1 MKVIP
6 IILSGGYGKRL
17 WPLSRQSYPKQFLSL
32 NSENTMF
39 QETLLRLERLKSVEI
54 DDPIIICNE
63 EHRFL
68 VAEQIKQIGKNAK
81 AILLEP
87 LGRNTAPAI
96 AAVGHYIETL
106 ENKDRIMLVLP
117 ADHQINNIK
126 EFDISISKAYSS
138 ASSGDLI
145 TFGVEPTE
153 PHTGYGYIKKGSKH
167 SEFDLYQVE
176 EFVEKP
182 DFNNAEKFLNSGQF
196 LWNSGIFMFQVTT
209 YLDTLKIFSP
219 EIYNTTKMSID
230 KVEKDLDFM
239 LINKEQFEKSPSDS
253 IDYAVME
260 KAISEGI
267 TINVASLEADWS
279 DLGSWKSLW
288 ENSPKDQNKNI
299 IQGDVITED
308 SSSNLLYSKYGLIA
322 AAGINDMIV
331 VQTSDAVLVADKS
344 KSENVSKIVDKLVS
358 DNREEP
364 VFHRKV
370 TRPWGTFDSIDE
382 TDSFKVKRLTVNPG
396 AKLSL
401 QMHHQREEFWVVVA
415 GKAKVTR
422 GDDILTLNIGETVH
436 IPIEMT
442 HSLENPYEEPLI
454 IIEVQIGSYL
464 GEDDIVRF
472 DDQYGRVKKDL

>member
-1 MKVIP
+1 MKIIP
-6 IILSGGYGKRL
+6 IILTGGFGKRL

-39 QETLLRLERLKSVEI
+39 QETIIRLDKVTSVDVEQ
-54 DDPIIICNE
+54 PIVICNQ

-68 VAEQIKQIGKNAK
+68 VAEQIQQIGKDVG

-87 LGRNTAPAI
+87 LGRNTAPAV
-96 AAVGHYIETL
+96 AAACHYIKTL
-106 ENKDRIMLVLP
+106 DNNDNIILVLP
-117 ADHQINNIK
+117 ADHQINDLH
-126 EFDISISKAYSS
+126 EFDLAISKAYSS

-153 PHTGYGYIKKGSKH
+153 PHTGYGYIKKGSEH
-167 SEFDLYQVE
+167 IDSDLHQVD

-182 DFNNAEKFLNSGQF
+182 DINKAEKFINSGAY
-196 LWNSGIFMFQVTT
+196 LWNSGIFMFQVST
-209 YLDTLKIFSP
+209 YLNALRDFSP
-219 EIYNTTKMSID
+219 EIYNMTKMAID
-230 KVEKDLDFM
+230 NMEQDHDFIRINEKFFG
-239 LINKEQFEKSPSDS
+239 QSPSDS

-260 KAISEGI
+260 KAISHNI
-267 TINVASLEADWS
+267 TINVASLDADWS

-288 ENSPKDQNKNI
+288 EKSSKDRNSNLIK
-299 IQGDVITED
+299 GDVITED
-308 SSSNLLYSKYGLIA
+308 STSNLLYSKYGLIA
-322 AAGINDMIV
+322 TAGIKDMIV
-331 VQTSDAVLVADKS
+331 VQTSDVVLVADKS
-344 KSENVSKIVDKLVS
+344 KSESVSKIVDELLS
-358 DNREEP
+358 RNREEP
-364 VFHRKV
+364 IFHRKV

-415 GKAKVTR
+415 GTASVTR
-422 GDDILTLNIGETVH
+422 GDDVLILKVGETIH

-442 HSLENPYEEPLI
+442 HSLENPYDEPLI

-472 DDQYGRVKKDL
+472 DDQYGRVKKD

>member
-1 MKVIP
+1 MKIIP
-6 IILSGGYGKRL
+6 IILTGGFGKRL

-39 QETLLRLERLKSVEI
+39 QETIIRLDKVTSVDVEQ
-54 DDPIIICNE
+54 PIVICNQ

-68 VAEQIKQIGKNAK
+68 VAEQIQQIGKDVG

-87 LGRNTAPAI
+87 LGRNTAPAV
-96 AAVGHYIETL
+96 AAACHYIKTL
-106 ENKDRIMLVLP
+106 DNNDNIILVLP
-117 ADHQINNIK
+117 ADHQINDLH
-126 EFDISISKAYSS
+126 EFDLAISKAYSS

-153 PHTGYGYIKKGSKH
+153 PHTGYGYIKKGSEH
-167 SEFDLYQVE
+167 IDSDLHQVD

-182 DFNNAEKFLNSGQF
+182 DINKAEKFINSGAY
-196 LWNSGIFMFQVTT
+196 LWNSGIFMFQVST
-209 YLDTLKIFSP
+209 YLNALRDFSP
-219 EIYNTTKMSID
+219 EIYNMTKMAID
-230 KVEKDLDFM
+230 NMEQDYDFIRINEKFFG
-239 LINKEQFEKSPSDS
+239 QSPSDS

-260 KAISEGI
+260 KAISHNI
-267 TINVASLEADWS
+267 TINVASLDADWS

-288 ENSPKDQNKNI
+288 EKSSKDRNSNLIK
-299 IQGDVITED
+299 GDVITED
-308 SSSNLLYSKYGLIA
+308 STSNLLYSKYGLIA
-322 AAGINDMIV
+322 TAGIKDMIV
-331 VQTSDAVLVADKS
+331 VQTSDVVLVADKS
-344 KSENVSKIVDKLVS
+344 KSESVSKIVDELLS
-358 DNREEP
+358 RNREEP
-364 VFHRKV
+364 IFHRKV

-415 GKAKVTR
+415 GTASVTR
-422 GDDILTLNIGETVH
+422 GDDVLILKVGETIH

-442 HSLENPYEEPLI
+442 HSLENPYDEPLI

-472 DDQYGRVKKDL
+472 DDQYGRVKKD